1 MRLAGGRPLWL
12 GLAVSALL
20 HAGLFATD
28 ALEWPRAQV
37 AVAPPP
43 IEFELQ
49 EAAPQPVALPPKAA
63 PAPAPPPRP
72 SRPPAKP
79 LPKAPPAA
87 EPESPPVPVEAPAL
101 AEAVPDPLPGEGA
114 AAPAE
119 RPPALNPLPRRID
132 IEYRLSVG
140 PASGRQTLVWI
151 SDGDAYTVTSV
162 AEATGLTRMFYS
174 GRFVQTSRGRVTPRG
189 LQPQEFWD
197 QRGDKRSSASFDAA
211 NGTVTVNPARGA
223 PRHFTHDGA
232 VQDALSLFFQLALT
246 APPPD
251 GQLAYEVFNGKRLRE
266 YAYEVRGE
274 ETLSTPLGELR
285 TLHLARLGDTDGRFE
300 AWLAIDRYYLPV
312 RVLRV
317 EDSGPEGEL
326 TISSVAFG
334 E

>member
-12 GLAVSALL
+12 GLAVSAAL
-20 HAGLFATD
+20 HAALFATD

-37 AVAPPP
+37 ALAPPP
-43 IEFELQ
+43 IELELQ

-63 PAPAPPPRP
+63 PAPVRPPRP
-72 SRPPAKP
+72 AKPRPPA
-79 LPKAPPAA
+79 PPEA
-87 EPESPPVPVEAPAL
+87 SPVLAGVPVEPVQA
-101 AEAVPDPLPGEGA
+101 PLPAEPA

-119 RPPALNPLPRRID
+119 APPPLNPLPRRID

-189 LQPQEFWD
+189 LQPLEFWD

-211 NGTVTVNPARGA
+211 NGTVMVNPAKGA
-223 PRHFTHDGA
+223 PRHFAHDGA

-251 GQLAYEVFNGKRLRE
+251 GQLTFEVFNGKRLRE
-266 YAYEVRGE
+266 YVYEVRGE
-274 ETLSTPLGELR
+274 ETLSTPLGDLR

-326 TISSVAFG
+326 TISSIAPS